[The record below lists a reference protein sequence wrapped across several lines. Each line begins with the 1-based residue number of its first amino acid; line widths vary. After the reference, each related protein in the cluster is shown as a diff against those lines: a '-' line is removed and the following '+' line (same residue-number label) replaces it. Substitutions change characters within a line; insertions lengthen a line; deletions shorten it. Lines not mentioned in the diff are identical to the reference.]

1 MRTYRKEELQ
11 EIVFP
16 LEGIGTGGLGLSGTG
31 ALVDWELDGRANKHS
46 INGFSH
52 FAIKAERDGKV
63 VDARVLMGDQTRAL
77 SGDTGMAGHFSW
89 GYGNGIERAT
99 MAGMPHFA
107 DMDFTGGF
115 PFARIDYR
123 DDRMPADI
131 TLTAFNPF
139 IPGDEDDSSL
149 PAAFF
154 SWQIKNTSDAR
165 TDYTLALS
173 VSNTFTMKE
182 GSRNRFEAR
191 DGFSA
196 ITLSTDKYTPDD
208 AEYGELMA
216 STDAGDVSYQEY
228 WFRSAW
234 FDELTVFWREFT
246 AAGKLKNRFY
256 PDNKEVRVSSR
267 DMATLAAHVTLEP
280 GEAGEIRFVTAWYY
294 PNFVK
299 YWDDAKPMWKHEYC
313 RRFSSAAEVAGYCYR
328 KYDGL
333 YSKSK
338 AFQDAMFDTT
348 IPELCAEAAAFNLE
362 VLKSPTCLRLENGEF
377 WAFEGTRARDGSCE
391 GTCDHVWGYQYAL
404 AFLFPRLARQILET
418 SYDHSMKD
426 SGEMMFRTMLPLGS
440 KKWDFRACVD
450 GQMGSVIRFYRE
462 WKLSGDDEWLRRY
475 WPKVKKSLEY
485 AWSSEN
491 RDLWD
496 PGKTGVITG
505 RQHHT
510 LDVELFGP
518 CSWLTGY
525 YLAALKA
532 ASEIAAYLGE
542 TDKADEYAR
551 MFESGSKYADR
562 ELFNGRHYIQKID
575 VKDRSM
581 LDPYSEK
588 DPDVYR
594 YWNDEKQEI
603 KYQFAEGCEIDQL
616 IGQWHASLVGLGGIF
631 DAGQR
636 KQAAK
641 AIYDI
646 NFKSMRDVANPC
658 RVFALNDEK
667 GAVICEWAKDKY
679 RPQIPIPYTEECM
692 TGFEYAAAQ
701 LMMQEG
707 MIDEGVELVEA
718 IRDRY
723 DGVKRNPYAEIE
735 CGSSYARSMASFSIP
750 AVLSGFMFDMSAGM
764 IGFMPRLCGR
774 FKSVW
779 FVADAWGTFEKTESV
794 TEIKVLGGS
803 LKVNTVKLPYLD
815 GVSAV
820 ICDGK
825 EIPFRFDKD
834 TGCVLADC
842 TATQSVRIAGEHRVC
857 PQTHT

>member
-1 MRTYRKEELQ
+1 MRTYRKDELR

-31 ALVDWELDGRANKHS
+31 ALVDWELTGRANKHTL
-46 INGFSH
+46 NAFSH
-52 FAIKAERDGKV
+52 FAVKAERDGKLI
-63 VDARVLMGDQTRAL
+63 DARVLMGDQTGNL
-77 SGDTGMAGHFSW
+77 SGDTGINPYYSW
-89 GYGNGIERAT
+89 EYGNGVDRT
-99 MAGMPHFA
+99 SMAGMPHFSDVA
-107 DMDFTGGF
+107 FTGGF
-115 PFARIDYR
+115 PFAHIDYR
-123 DDRMPADI
+123 DGRMPADI

-139 IPGDEDDSSL
+139 IPNDEDASSL

-154 SWQIKNTSDAR
+154 IWRIKNTSDAR

-173 VSNTFTMKE
+173 AGSTFKISE
-182 GSRNRFEAR
+182 GSFSRFEQR
-191 DGFSA
+191 EGFSA
-196 ITLSTDKYTPDD
+196 ITLSADKYSRDE
-208 AEYGELMA
+208 AGYGELMI
-216 STDAGDVSYQEY
+216 STSAKDVSYQEY
-228 WFRSAW
+228 WYRSSW

-246 AAGKLKNRFY
+246 TPGRLKNRSY
-256 PDNKEVRVSSR
+256 GNNNDGRG
-267 DMATLAAHVTLEP
+267 DMDDVATIGAHVCLAP
-280 GEAGEIRFVTAWYY
+280 GEQKELLFVISWYY

-299 YWDDAKPMWKHEYC
+299 YWDKSDVKPMWKHEYC
-313 RRFSSAAEVAGYCYR
+313 RRFGSAADVAGYCY
-328 KYDGL
+328 KNCESL

-338 AFQDAMFDTT
+338 AFEDALFDTT
-348 IPELCAEAAAFNLE
+348 VPEVCAEAAALNLE

-377 WAFEGTRARDGSCE
+377 WAFEGTRAQDGSCE

-440 KKWDFRACVD
+440 PKTDFRACVD
-450 GQMGSVIRFYRE
+450 GQMGSVVRFYRE
-462 WKLSGDDEWLRRY
+462 WKLSGDDAWLIRY
-475 WPKVKKSLEY
+475 WPKVQKSLEY
-485 AWSSEN
+485 AWSREN
-491 RDLWD
+491 RDMWD

-542 TDKADEYAR
+542 PDKAWEYAEI
-551 MFESGSKYADR
+551 FEKGRQYADR

-575 VKDRSM
+575 LKDKSM
-581 LDPYSEK
+581 LDPYAPN
-588 DPDVYR
+588 DPGVYR
-594 YWNDEKQEI
+594 YWNEEKQEL

-616 IGQWHASLVGLGGIF
+616 IGQWHASLVGLGDIF
-631 DAGQR
+631 DPEHR
-636 KQAAK
+636 KTAAR

-658 RVFALNDEK
+658 RVFAVNDEK
-667 GAVICEWAKDKY
+667 GAVICEWAEDKY

-707 MIDEGVELVEA
+707 MISEGVELVEA
-718 IRDRY
+718 IRGRY
-723 DGVKRNPYAEIE
+723 DGIKRNPYAEIE

-750 AVLSGFMFDMSAGM
+750 AVLSGFMYDIPAGM
-764 IGFMPRLCGR
+764 IGFMPKLEGR

-779 FVADAWGTFEKTESV
+779 FTADAWGTFEKTDSETV
-794 TEIKVLGGS
+794 IKILSGKLT
-803 LKVNTVKLPYLD
+803 LKALALPYIE
-815 GVSAV
+815 SAAKV
-820 ICDGK
+820 TCDGA
-825 EIPFRFDKD
+825 EIPFGFDKD
-834 TGCVLADC
+834 AARVAVGCAAEHC
-842 TATQSVRIAGEHRVC
+842 IRIVH
-857 PQTHT
+857 